1 MCGFRTL
8 NWQSRNN
15 NWAEETLLKTSTRR
29 FVLAW
34 WVGIGPRLHTSSAP
48 SYMSM
53 EESHLIIIITIE
65 WGDARCKKNGGEILE
80 PAAGLVLSLVW
91 KVVDR

>member
-48 SYMSM
+48 SYNMSM

-65 WGDARCKKNGGEILE
+65 WGDARWKKKRWGN
-80 PAAGLVLSLVW
+80 S
-91 KVVDR
+91 